1 MLKDN
6 YSAILSDKAPG
17 FTKKRFYL
25 GIIIETIQAISLNFV
40 RYAESLFDYIKG
52 LTAKR
57 GRVFLFMKDR
67 NRPHTAISGWKQVAG
82 FYSEVQRFEV

>member
-6 YSAILSDKAPG
+6 YSAILFDKAPG

-40 RYAESLFDYIKG
+40 RYAESLFDHIKDA
-52 LTAKR
+52 LPTAPLLR
-57 GRVFLFMKDR
+57 AHGN
-67 NRPHTAISGWKQVAG
+67 NRLYLGNEFFVCHSL
-82 FYSEVQRFEV
+82 

>member
-6 YSAILSDKAPG
+6 YSAILSNKAPG

-40 RYAESLFDYIKG
+40 RYAESLFDYIKDA
-52 LTAKR
+52 LPTAPLLR
-57 GRVFLFMKDR
+57 AHGNHRLYLGNEFFVCHSL
-67 NRPHTAISGWKQVAG
+67 
-82 FYSEVQRFEV
+82 